1 MYLNN
6 NLQVIYLIFLFLIL
20 FINVFIIYCLII
32 EKYKQI
38 NSGDILT
45 LLLSFNNFVFS
56 ISFIIQLFF
65 DNCKIQSFLITFNI
79 TINCII
85 YLFITVRSYY
95 KVKFDYQFTN
105 KDILQCLLLSFII
118 NSICLIGF
126 GLLSNYKSVASNTY
140 CIFNYTSNVML
151 IWVLFVM
158 LLVFVIMIIL
168 YKRIY
173 IKTLL
178 VQKMASPDKKKKGG
192 SATSRKNKDDLNK
205 IVNNKLYKM
214 ILLRVILYFIELI
227 VNIVVIIITFIS
239 DNNYMDIIWILVIII
254 NILFTSIIYGFTN
267 NKVRTFIE
275 MWIEKR
281 RTGKL
286 KIIISRLSEKKLP
299 IVKNID
305 SLPSPRIN
313 SMCIIIENSKTVEKS
328 EEKLEEKLEEKVESS
343 RLELSSINSKIFVS
357 GTLREEDKKLE
368 KNDSLRIDTDLHSST
383 PPSVSPN
390 ISPDISPNISS
401 RVSSSHT
408 LSPPVAGDKI
418 MSFKNIKTK
427 KLPERG
433 KISPYNRSP
442 TDLKELRLKN
452 IEKIYSEEKIK
463 EIKIDVKLPPI
474 RIPKINIPG
483 TLE

>member
-1 MYLNN
+1 MDLHE

-20 FINVFIIYCLII
+20 LINVFIIYRLIR
-32 EKYKQI
+32 EKLKQI

-45 LLLSFNNFVFS
+45 LLLSFNNFIFG
-56 ISFIIQLFF
+56 ISFVIQLLIQN
-65 DNCKIQSFLITFNI
+65 NCKIQSFLITFNI

-105 KDILQCLLLSFII
+105 KDILQCLLLSFVI

-126 GLLSNYKSVASNTY
+126 GLLSNYTSVASNTF
-140 CIFNYTSNVML
+140 CIFNYTSDVML

-168 YKRIY
+168 YRRIY

-178 VQKMASPDKKKKGG
+178 VQKMASPSKKKG
-192 SATSRKNKDDLNK
+192 SATHRKNKDDLNK
-205 IVNNKLYKM
+205 IVNSKLYKM
-214 ILLRVILYFIELI
+214 IVLRVVVYFIQLI
-227 VNIVVIIITFIS
+227 VNVAVIIITFIS

-313 SMCIIIENSKTVEKS
+313 SMCIVIENSKTELKVEKS
-328 EEKLEEKLEEKVESS
+328 VEKVDEKVESS
-343 RLELSSINSKIFVS
+343 RLDLSSINSKV
-357 GTLREEDKKLE
+357 EETTTNKLE
-368 KNDSLRIDTDLHSST
+368 KNDSLRIDTDLHS
-383 PPSVSPN
+383 PSVSPN
-390 ISPDISPNISS
+390 VSPNISS

-408 LSPPVAGDKI
+408 LSPPVAGDRI
-418 MSFKNIKTK
+418 MSFKNVKNSVK
-427 KLPERG
+427 KPERG

-452 IEKIYSEEKIK
+452 IEKLYDSK

-483 TLE
+483 TLEQ